1 MKHSKI
7 ELATIFDSEGVPM
20 RYETFVTRSSIPFSL
35 VYECV
40 SFLASLK
47 GNPDN
52 DELHVMIDLVVRIFD
67 NQFTKNQLIDGLT
80 SYKGTHELY
89 KQVVSVGSG
98 QNLDDEV
105 EPTEAVQSMSVNGW
119 EDHKENLRKTIK
131 KMVKDGEQT
140 YNDVLNIPFYL
151 VFDDLNTKAKAE
163 RKSSMLS
170 AFGQ

>member
-7 ELATIFDSEGVPM
+7 ELATEFNDEGMPT
-20 RYETFVTRSSIPFSL
+20 RYETFITRLSIPFSL

-47 GNPDN
+47 DNPDN
-52 DELHVMIDLVVRIFD
+52 DELYVMIDIVVRVFD
-67 NQFTKNQLIDGLT
+67 NKFTKNQLIDGLPAY
-80 SYKGTHELY
+80 SATHELY
-89 KQVVSVGSG
+89 KQVVFIGSG

-105 EPTEAVQSMSVNGW
+105 EPDVNVQSTSVNGW
-119 EDHKENLRKTIK
+119 LDHKENLKRTIQ
-131 KMVKDGEQT
+131 KMVKDGEQS
-140 YNDVLNIPFYL
+140 YNDVLEIPFYL

>member
-7 ELATIFDSEGVPM
+7 ELATNFDSEGVPG
-20 RYETFVTRSSIPFSL
+20 RYETFVTRPSIPFSL

-67 NQFTKNQLIDGLT
+67 NQFSKRQLIDGLT
-80 SYKGTHELY
+80 SYEGTHELY
-89 KQVVSVGSG
+89 KQVVFIGSG

-105 EPTEAVQSMSVNGW
+105 ESDEKVQSISVNGW
-119 EDHKENLRKTIK
+119 EDHKENLKKTIK

>member
-7 ELATIFDSEGVPM
+7 ELATEFNDEGIPT
-20 RYETFVTRSSIPFSL
+20 RYETFITRLSIPFSL

-47 GNPDN
+47 DNPDN
-52 DELHVMIDLVVRIFD
+52 DELHVMIDIVVRVFD
-67 NQFTKNQLIDGLT
+67 NQFTKNQLIDGLP
-80 SYKGTHELY
+80 SYSATHELY
-89 KQVVSVGSG
+89 KQVVFIGSG

-105 EPTEAVQSMSVNGW
+105 EPDDNVQSTSVNGW
-119 EDHKENLRKTIK
+119 LDHKENLKRTIQ
-131 KMVKDGEQT
+131 KMVKDGEQS
-140 YNDVLNIPFYL
+140 YNDVLEIPFYL